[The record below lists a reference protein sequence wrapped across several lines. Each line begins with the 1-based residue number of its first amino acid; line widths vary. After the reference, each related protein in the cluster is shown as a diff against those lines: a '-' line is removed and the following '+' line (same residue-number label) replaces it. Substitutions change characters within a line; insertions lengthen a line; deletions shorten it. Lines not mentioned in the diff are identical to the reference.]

1 MATPDPDLL
10 STWQFQL
17 PEHLIASRPSAA
29 RDDSRLMILERGRGT
44 ITDASIRDLPGL
56 LNAGDLL
63 VFNNTQVIPAR
74 LFGFREQTGGR
85 WEGLYVEL
93 TEAGQWVLLCETRG
107 RLQPGERILVVPAD
121 RWQSTDMGPETAR
134 RDCRLTLTL
143 GERRTDGSW
152 LAIPDDSRPVV
163 QLLEENGSL
172 PLPPYMKRRIA
183 DETDRERYQTTYASQ
198 PGAVAAPTAGLHFTQ
213 QLLQHCSD
221 RGVERTEL
229 TLHVGPGTFRPV
241 TAERLSEHV
250 MHEEWCRLPE
260 SAVRAIRQKPP
271 ASRLVAVGTTSVRT
285 LEAAAAATG
294 NEFPVE
300 WQGRTA
306 LFIRPGYK
314 FQAVGG
320 LLTNFHLPGST
331 LLALVAA
338 FAGFDLVMDGYLRA
352 IEKQYRFYSYGD
364 AMLIL

>member
-1 MATPDPDLL
+1 MRLSDFDYPLPD
-10 STWQFQL
+10 
-17 PEHLIASRPSAA
+17 ELIAQSPAEPRDSA
-29 RDDSRLMILERGRGT
+29 RLLVDRGADTPLHRQV
-44 ITDASIRDLPGL
+44 RDLCEFLRPD
-56 LNAGDLL
+56 DLL
-63 VFNNTQVIPAR
+63 VVNDTRVIPAR
-74 LFGFREQTGGR
+74 LRLSRGTGGAAEVLLLEPVDSDR
-85 WEGLYVEL
+85 RVWEAMVRPARKLRVGEVLFSASSGDPVVAIVGRTDAGDTMHVEL
-93 TEAGQWVLLCETRG
+93 QGEGEPLDVLTRH
-107 RLQPGERILVVPAD
+107 GE
-121 RWQSTDMGPETAR
+121 M
-134 RDCRLTLTL
+134 
-143 GERRTDGSW
+143 
-152 LAIPDDSRPVV
+152 
-163 QLLEENGSL
+163 
-172 PLPPYMKRRIA
+172 PLPPYITSTSS
-183 DETDRERYQTTYASQ
+183 EPERYQTVYARQ
-198 PGAVAAPTAGLHFTQ
+198 PSSSAAPTAGLHFTP
-213 QLLQHCSD
+213 QLLQQCSD

-241 TAERLSEHV
+241 TAERLSDHV

-294 NEFPVE
+294 NGFPVE

-306 LFIRPGYK
+306 LFIRPGYE
-314 FQAVGG
+314 FRAVGG